1 MPDLTPADWD
11 AIVDAL
17 HYAAEEVAYDLHDTR
32 NSDFYDPE
40 ERADRESM
48 YKNWERLA
56 RAVAPQRHG
65 GDE

>member
-17 HYAAEEVAYDLHDTR
+17 HYAAEEVADDLHATR
-32 NSDFYDPE
+32 NSDFYGPK

-56 RAVAPQRHG
+56 RELLNAVKG
-65 GDE
+65 GV